1 MPKIY
6 GFGNAL
12 IDIEISISEDEL
24 ASLPINKGSMEH
36 ISSNQKMDWLQRF
49 ETRVQ
54 SREPGGSIANSLH
67 AAASQ
72 GSSCTFSCSMGE
84 DLEKDLFL
92 QGFNKKLIQTS
103 FQYSINPTGICFIF
117 VTPDGERTM
126 ASNLSANE
134 DLNPKCLNKEILVQ
148 SDWLLFDAFSVCTSS
163 GLKTAKEAFLIAKQ
177 NNVKIAFGLADIN
190 LIKSNLKEIEW
201 VLNQSIDLLFSN
213 ENEINLMQQSIKT
226 DVDILCSSGAKG
238 CRFNQVKVDAK
249 EISVVNTNGAG
260 DALVG
265 VFLSYY
271 NSIPLQEVLKKA
283 VDYAT
288 EVCQIGGPR
297 IKKRH

>member
-12 IDIEISISEDEL
+12 IDIEISVSEVEL

-49 ETRVQ
+49 QSRVQ

-72 GSSCTFSCSMGE
+72 GSNCTFSCSMGE

-92 QGFNKKLIQTS
+92 EGFNKKLIQTS

-134 DLNPKCLNKEILVQ
+134 DLNPKCLNKEMLSQ
-148 SDWLLFDAFSVCTSS
+148 SDWLLFDAFSVCTSN
-163 GLKTAKEAFLIAKQ
+163 GLKTAKEALLVAKQ
-177 NNVKIAFGLADIN
+177 NKVKIAFGLADIN

-213 ENEINLMQQSIKT
+213 ENEINLMQQSIKPK
-226 DVDILCSSGAKG
+226 VDILCSSGANG

-249 EISVVNTNGAG
+249 DISVINTNGAG

-265 VFLSYY
+265 IFLSHY
-271 NSIPLQEVLKKA
+271 NSLPQQEALKRA

-288 EVCQIGGPR
+288 AVCQIGGPR
-297 IKKRH
+297 I

>member
-12 IDIEISISEDEL
+12 IDIEISVSEDEL

-36 ISSNQKMDWLQRF
+36 ISSSQKMEWLQRF
-49 ETRVQ
+49 QTRVQ

-72 GSSCTFSCSMGE
+72 GSRCTFSCSMGE

-92 QGFNKKLIQTS
+92 QGFNNKLIQTS

-134 DLNPKCLNKEILVQ
+134 DLNPKCLNKELLSQ
-148 SDWLLFDAFSVCTSS
+148 SDWLLFDAFSVCTSN
-163 GLKTAKEAFLIAKQ
+163 GLKTAKEALLIAKQ
-177 NNVKIAFGLADIN
+177 NKVKIAFGLADIN
-190 LIKSNLKEIEW
+190 LIESNLKEIEW

-213 ENEINLMQQSIKT
+213 EYEMNLMQQNIKT
-226 DVDILCSSGAKG
+226 KVDILCSNGANG
-238 CRFNQVKVDAK
+238 CSFNQVKVDAK
-249 EISVVNTNGAG
+249 EISVINTNGAG

-265 VFLSYY
+265 IFLSHY
-271 NSIPLQEVLKKA
+271 NSIPQQEALKKA

-288 EVCQIGGPR
+288 AVCQIGGPR
-297 IKKRH
+297 I

>member
-36 ISSNQKMDWLQRF
+36 ISSRQKLDWLHRF
-49 ETRVQ
+49 QTRIQ
-54 SREPGGSIANSLH
+54 SRQPGGSIANSLH

-72 GSSCTFSCSMGE
+72 GSSCTFSCSMGD

-92 QGFNKKLIQTS
+92 QGFNKKLIQTN

-117 VTPDGERTM
+117 VSPDGERTM

-134 DLNPKCLNKEILVQ
+134 DLNPKCLNKKILSK
-148 SDWLLFDAFSVCTSS
+148 SDWLVFDAFSVCTSS

-213 ENEINLMQQSIKT
+213 ENEINLLKQSIKT

-238 CRFNQVKVDAK
+238 CRFNQIKVDAK

-265 VFLSYY
+265 IFLSYY
-271 NSIPLQEVLKKA
+271 NSIPQQEALKKA

-297 IKKRH
+297 I

>member
-12 IDIEISISEDEL
+12 IDIEISVSEDEL

-36 ISSNQKMDWLQRF
+36 ISSSQKMDWLQRF
-49 ETRVQ
+49 QTRVQ

-72 GSSCTFSCSMGE
+72 GSRCTFSCSMGE

-134 DLNPKCLNKEILVQ
+134 DLNPRCLNKEILSQ
-148 SDWLLFDAFSVCTSS
+148 SDWLLFDAFSVCTSN
-163 GLKTAKEAFLIAKQ
+163 GLKTAKEALLIAKK
-177 NNVKIAFGLADIN
+177 NKVKIAFGLADIN

-226 DVDILCSSGAKG
+226 KVDILCSNGANG
-238 CRFNQVKVDAK
+238 CSFNQVKVDAK
-249 EISVVNTNGAG
+249 EISVINTNGAG

-265 VFLSYY
+265 IFLSHY
-271 NSIPLQEVLKKA
+271 NSIPQQEALKKA

-288 EVCQIGGPR
+288 AVCQIGGPR
-297 IKKRH
+297 L

>member
-12 IDIEISISEDEL
+12 IDIEISVSEDEL

-36 ISSNQKMDWLQRF
+36 ISSRQKLDWLHRF
-49 ETRVQ
+49 QTRIQ
-54 SREPGGSIANSLH
+54 SRQPGGSIANSLH

-72 GSSCTFSCSMGE
+72 GSSCTFSCSMGD

-92 QGFNKKLIQTS
+92 QGFNKKLIQTN

-117 VTPDGERTM
+117 VSPDGERTM

-134 DLNPKCLNKEILVQ
+134 DLNPKCLNKKILSK
-148 SDWLLFDAFSVCTSS
+148 SDWLVFDAFSVCTSS

-213 ENEINLMQQSIKT
+213 ENEINLLQQSIKT

-238 CRFNQVKVDAK
+238 CRFNQIKVDAK

-265 VFLSYY
+265 IFLSYY
-271 NSIPLQEVLKKA
+271 NSIPQQEALKKA

-297 IKKRH
+297 I

>member
-12 IDIEISISEDEL
+12 IDIEISVSEDEL

-36 ISSNQKMDWLQRF
+36 ISSRQKLDWLHRF
-49 ETRVQ
+49 QTRIQ
-54 SREPGGSIANSLH
+54 SRQPGGSIANSLH

-72 GSSCTFSCSMGE
+72 GSSCTFSCSMGD

-92 QGFNKKLIQTS
+92 QGFNKKLIQTN

-117 VTPDGERTM
+117 VSPDGERTM

-134 DLNPKCLNKEILVQ
+134 DLNPKCLNKKILSK
-148 SDWLLFDAFSVCTSS
+148 SDWLVFDAFSVCTSS

-201 VLNQSIDLLFSN
+201 VLNQSIDVLFSN
-213 ENEINLMQQSIKT
+213 ENEINLLQQSIKT

-238 CRFNQVKVDAK
+238 CRFNQGKVDAK

-265 VFLSYY
+265 IFLSYY
-271 NSIPLQEVLKKA
+271 NSIPQQEALKKA

-297 IKKRH
+297 I

>member
-12 IDIEISISEDEL
+12 IDIEISVSEDEL

-36 ISSNQKMDWLQRF
+36 ISSNQKIDWLQRF
-49 ETRVQ
+49 QSRVQ

-72 GSSCTFSCSMGE
+72 GSRCTFSCSMGE

-134 DLNPKCLNKEILVQ
+134 DLNPKCLNKEILSQ
-148 SDWLLFDAFSVCTSS
+148 SDWLLFDAFSVCTSN
-163 GLKTAKEAFLIAKQ
+163 GLETAKEALLIAKK
-177 NNVKIAFGLADIN
+177 NKVKIAFGLADIN

-213 ENEINLMQQSIKT
+213 EYEMNLMQQNIKT
-226 DVDILCSSGAKG
+226 KVDILCSSGANG
-238 CRFNQVKVDAK
+238 CSFNQVKVDAK
-249 EISVVNTNGAG
+249 EISVINTNGAG

-265 VFLSYY
+265 IFLSHY
-271 NSIPLQEVLKKA
+271 NSIPQQEALKKA
-283 VDYAT
+283 VHYAT
-288 EVCQIGGPR
+288 AVCQIGGPR
-297 IKKRH
+297 I

>member
-12 IDIEISISEDEL
+12 IDIEISVSEDEL

-36 ISSNQKMDWLQRF
+36 ISSRQKLDWLHRF
-49 ETRVQ
+49 QTRIQ
-54 SREPGGSIANSLH
+54 SRQPGGSIANSLH

-72 GSSCTFSCSMGE
+72 GSSCTFSCSMGD

-92 QGFNKKLIQTS
+92 QGFNKKLIQTN

-117 VTPDGERTM
+117 VSPDGERTM

-134 DLNPKCLNKEILVQ
+134 DLNPKCLNKKILSK
-148 SDWLLFDAFSVCTSS
+148 SDWLVFDAFSVCTSS

-213 ENEINLMQQSIKT
+213 ENEINLMQQCIKT

-249 EISVVNTNGAG
+249 KISVVNTNGAG

-271 NSIPLQEVLKKA
+271 NSIPQQEALKKA

-297 IKKRH
+297 I

>member
-12 IDIEISISEDEL
+12 IDIEISVSEDEL

-36 ISSNQKMDWLQRF
+36 ISSRQKLDWLHRF
-49 ETRVQ
+49 QTRIQ
-54 SREPGGSIANSLH
+54 SRQPGGSIANLLH

-117 VTPDGERTM
+117 VSPDGERTM

-134 DLNPKCLNKEILVQ
+134 DLNPKCLNKKILSK
-148 SDWLLFDAFSVCTSS
+148 SDWLVFDAFSVCTSS

-213 ENEINLMQQSIKT
+213 ENEINLLQQSIKT

-271 NSIPLQEVLKKA
+271 NSIPQQEALKKA

-297 IKKRH
+297 I